1 MRLLLLFLLCPPSIF
16 AQTYQ
21 SFYTGDTSDVVT
33 PTQGGVVLMGGATE
47 DDNAMRWFL
56 QRSGGGDI
64 VVIRTSGS
72 DGYND
77 YMFNDLGVTV
87 NSVETIL
94 TSTYVSAQDPYVAQH
109 IRNAEALWIAG
120 GDQGKYVQY
129 WKNGPVEEAINY
141 LIHTKKAVVG
151 GTSAGMAI
159 LGGAYYSALNG
170 TVTSAQALADPYNSR
185 MTIGYDDFVDHP
197 DLQNVITDTHYDD
210 PDRRGRHVGFLAR
223 LTQDHGF
230 RALGIACEEYTAVCI
245 DTLGWAHVYGT
256 YPQDQDFA
264 YFLQADCTADYT
276 PETCSAGQPLNWVR
290 GQQAVRVF
298 KAEGRSNGQVAF
310 NIHDWQSASGGG
322 TWQRWWVE
330 NGTFHTDAS
339 DAPEC
344 VSASNELENSDALI
358 RISPN
363 PARTSLH
370 LELDENLLPAQLEAF
385 DLQGKLY
392 FTRKIDTP
400 QKTII
405 VDSWP
410 AGMYFFRVKGNG
422 KWYFRRVVVGE

>member
-1 MRLLLLFLLCPPSIF
+1 MRLLLLCLLCTQTIF

-64 VVIRTSGS
+64 VVIRTSGA

-129 WKNGPVEEAINY
+129 WKNGPVEDAINY
-141 LIHTKKAVVG
+141 LIHTKKAVIG

-170 TVTSAQALADPYNSR
+170 SVTSAQALADPYNSR

-223 LTQDHGF
+223 LTQDYGF

-245 DTLGWAHVYGT
+245 DTLGWARVYGT

-264 YFLQADCTADYT
+264 YFLQADCSADYA
-276 PETCSAGQPLNWVR
+276 PENCTAGQPLNWVR

-310 NIHDWQSASGGG
+310 NIYDWQSTSGGG
-322 TWQRWWVE
+322 VWQNWWVE
-330 NGTFHTDAS
+330 NGALQTAAS
-339 DAPEC
+339 SAPDC
-344 VSASNELENSDALI
+344 VSAANEVDNTSTSI
-358 RISPN
+358 GISPN
-363 PARTSLH
+363 PASASLQ
-370 LELDENLLPAQLEAF
+370 LELDENLLPAQIEAF

-392 FTRKIDTP
+392 FTQKINTP
-400 QKTII
+400 QKT
-405 VDSWP
+405 VEVSNWP
-410 AGMYFFRVKGNG
+410 AGMYFFRIKGSG
-422 KWYFRRVVVGE
+422 KWYCRRVVVGK

>member
-1 MRLLLLFLLCPPSIF
+1 MRLLLLCLLCTQTIF

-64 VVIRTSGS
+64 VVIRTSGA

-129 WKNGPVEEAINY
+129 WKNGPVEDAINY
-141 LIHTKKAVVG
+141 LIHTKKAVIG

-170 TVTSAQALADPYNSR
+170 SVTSAQALADPYNSR

-223 LTQDHGF
+223 LTQDYGF

-245 DTLGWAHVYGT
+245 DTLGWARVYGT
-256 YPQDQDFA
+256 YPQDQDYA
-264 YFLQADCTADYT
+264 YFLQADCSADYA
-276 PETCSAGQPLNWVR
+276 PENCTAGQPLNWVR

-310 NIHDWQSASGGG
+310 NIYDWQSTSGGG
-322 TWQRWWVE
+322 VWQNWWVE
-330 NGTFHTDAS
+330 NGALQTAAS
-339 DAPEC
+339 SAPDC
-344 VSASNELENSDALI
+344 VSAANEVDNTSTSI
-358 RISPN
+358 GISPN
-363 PARTSLH
+363 PASASLQ
-370 LELDENLLPAQLEAF
+370 LELDENLLPAQIEAF

-392 FTRKIDTP
+392 FIQEINTT
-400 QKTII
+400 QKT
-405 VDSWP
+405 VQVGSWP
-410 AGMYFFRVKGNG
+410 AGMYFFRIKGSG
-422 KWYFRRVVVGE
+422 KWYCRRVVVGK